1 MTDEPVSW
9 HFGLMA
15 ESWAE
20 CPCEAPEL
28 TFFQQEIARH
38 GQPALDLACGIG
50 RLLIPLLRLGIDV
63 DGCDISSDMLGYC
76 RRNAEQEGFHPGLYH
91 QPMHTLDLPRKY
103 KTIFI
108 CNAFDLGGSR
118 ANDLETL
125 RRCHAHLEKDGALV
139 FNFLAE
145 YTSPESWDFWLS
157 EHRKDLPQ
165 PWPEEGHRRVA
176 PDGSEYVTRI
186 RIVDVDPLE
195 QCFTRQVRIEKW
207 RSGKLAA
214 TEEYA
219 MHANMYL
226 KNELLL
232 MLNAAGFRDVSVL
245 GDFTDE
251 PATPE
256 SKELVFLAIR

>member
-9 HFGLMA
+9 HSGLMS

-20 CPCEAPEL
+20 CPSEAREL
-28 TFFQQEIARH
+28 PFFQQEIARH
-38 GQPALDLACGIG
+38 GQPVLDLACGIG

-63 DGCDISSDMLGYC
+63 DGCDISKDMLGYC
-76 RRNAEQEGFHPGLYH
+76 RNAEREGFHPGLYQ

-125 RRCHAHLEKDGALV
+125 RRCQAHLEEGGALI
-139 FNFLAE
+139 FNILAE
-145 YTSPESWDFWLS
+145 YTSPESWDGWLS
-157 EHRKDLPQ
+157 ERCKDLPQ
-165 PWPEEGHRRVA
+165 PWPEEGRRRVGA
-176 PDGSEYVTRI
+176 DGSEYVTRI
-186 RIVDVDPLE
+186 RTVEVDPLE
-195 QCFTRQVRIEKW
+195 QCFTRQVCIEKW

-214 TEEYA
+214 TEEYP

-232 MLNAAGFRDVSVL
+232 MLNAAGFRDVSVR
-245 GDFTDE
+245 GDFTDV

-256 SKELVFLAIR
+256 SKELVFLAMR